1 MLRHGAGLAGSKS
14 CSPEGEPEIETFA
27 QQLRSCGWHGMGQ
40 SCMAAVSGQW
50 EMRDPGLDRE
60 ILFVR

>member
-1 MLRHGAGLAGSKS
+1 MLRLGAGLAGSNS
-14 CSPEGEPEIETFA
+14 CLPEGEPEIGTFA

-40 SCMAAVSGQW
+40 SHMAAVSGQW
-50 EMRDPGLDRE
+50 ERREPGLDRE